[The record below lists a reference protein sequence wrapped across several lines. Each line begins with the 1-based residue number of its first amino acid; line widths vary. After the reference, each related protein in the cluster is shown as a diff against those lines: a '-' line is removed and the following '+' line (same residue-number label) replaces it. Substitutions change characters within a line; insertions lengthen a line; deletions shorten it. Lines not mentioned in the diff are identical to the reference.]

1 MIVKIMKDIMRIH
14 IFEGRNIYKDENGD
28 LTVEFCS
35 SKKARDFFFNINRLG
50 YIRYR
55 LREVI
60 SLPTVSSKL
69 LFFLFEFNAFRHKWE
84 ISLEELKKYLGIE
97 NKYSDTKLFMRRIL
111 KPAIEYIEKYTDME
125 VSYEK
130 IVNKYGKIIGFEFSV
145 TSTANYRK
153 DLIKDNDS
161 LVQSSEIKKE
171 TVSFVMETLDI
182 SEKDALTIILKA
194 EENNIS
200 FKELEE
206 RIKYVNTKKQ
216 IDNVTGYMLSLL
228 DKNKWQNVKTK
239 REDKKSDFN
248 NFQQTNLDDEL
259 DELEKLFLKE
269 VNETSK

>member
-1 MIVKIMKDIMRIH
+1 
-14 IFEGRNIYKDENGD
+14 
-28 LTVEFCS
+28 
-35 SKKARDFFFNINRLG
+35 
-50 YIRYR
+50 
-55 LREVI
+55 
-60 SLPTVSSKL
+60 
-69 LFFLFEFNAFRHKWE
+69 
-84 ISLEELKKYLGIE
+84 
-97 NKYSDTKLFMRRIL
+97 MRRIL